1 MAQQSAIQEDQRK
14 HQAGPQG
21 HLDSGKWVG
30 LHSRGEKDR
39 GEAMDTLAQA
49 LLSSIGHQPCPSRN
63 DLKNGRSSSSSE
75 AAGLELHQILV
86 LLLRLSRSCPFREVR
101 ERCSQMLN
109 AAQDRGVKIPR
120 QLGRGPSSFIP
131 VEEILQEG
139 AESAQRRLF
148 IEAFVSTGRV
158 DNITMVMGL
167 HPEYLTSFWKTQYLL
182 LRMDGPL
189 PYHKRHYI
197 AIMAA
202 ARHQCSYLVGFHM
215 GEFLQVGGDPEW
227 LRGLQYAPQKLR
239 NLNEINKILAH
250 RPWLITKEHIEALLK
265 TGDNSWSLAELIQ
278 ALVLLTHYHSLASF
292 VFGCGINL
300 EIDQEGGHVFRPPSP
315 RSCDSSPASE
325 DGVNSSSGSD
335 AMEEVEVLMERMKL
349 LQECQLE
356 EEAVTQEEMETRFE
370 MEKRESLLVT
380 PSDIAE
386 HSLPPNV
393 MCFVEDPEF
402 GYKDFTRRGEQTP
415 PTFRA
420 QDYTWEDHGYS
431 LINRLYPDVG
441 QLLDEKFQV
450 VYNLTYNTIAM
461 HSGVDTSML
470 RRAIWNYVHCVF
482 GIRYDDYDYREVNQ
496 LLERSLKIYIKTV
509 ACYPEKATKRMYTHF
524 WRHFKHSEK
533 VHINL
538 LLLEA
543 RMQAALLY
551 ALRAITRYMT

>member
-1 MAQQSAIQEDQRK
+1 MIVADPESCGCSRVEAYLPCENCG
-14 HQAGPQG
+14 A
-21 HLDSGKWVG
+21 LSGK
-30 LHSRGEKDR
+30 KDR
-39 GEAMDTLAQA
+39 G
-49 LLSSIGHQPCPSRN
+49 I
-63 DLKNGRSSSSSE
+63 
-75 AAGLELHQILV
+75 
-86 LLLRLSRSCPFREVR
+86 
-101 ERCSQMLN
+101 
-109 AAQDRGVKIPR
+109 KIPR

-215 GEFLQVGGDPEW
+215 GEFLQVGGDPQW

-250 RPWLITKEHIEALLK
+250 RPWLITKEHIKALLK
-265 TGDNSWSLAELIQ
+265 TGDSSWSLAELIQ

-300 EIDQEGGHVFRPPSP
+300 EIDQEGGHAFRPPSP

-325 DGVNSSSGSD
+325 DGVSTSSGTD

-356 EEAVTQEEMETRFE
+356 EEVVTQEEMETRFE
-370 MEKRESLLVT
+370 MEKTESLLVT
-380 PSDIAE
+380 TSVDIAE

-393 MCFVEDPEF
+393 LCFVEDPEF

-509 ACYPEKATKRMYTHF
+509 ACYPEKTTKRMYTQF

>member
-1 MAQQSAIQEDQRK
+1 MEGESCSMFSTTPYFKSCGKKEQK
-14 HQAGPQG
+14 GCAGSENPPCDRP
-21 HLDSGKWVG
+21 DS
-30 LHSRGEKDR
+30 
-39 GEAMDTLAQA
+39 DTD
-49 LLSSIGHQPCPSRN
+49 IKG
-63 DLKNGRSSSSSE
+63 
-75 AAGLELHQILV
+75 
-86 LLLRLSRSCPFREVR
+86 
-101 ERCSQMLN
+101 SQ
-109 AAQDRGVKIPR
+109 
-120 QLGRGPSSFIP
+120 QLGRSPSAFIP
-131 VEEILQEG
+131 LEEILQG
-139 AESAQRRLF
+139 GVESSLRQLL
-148 IEAFVSTGRV
+148 IEAFVSAGRV

-167 HPEYLTSFWKTQYLL
+167 HPQYLSSFWKTQYLL

-202 ARHQCSYLVGFHM
+202 ARHQCSYLVGLHM
-215 GEFLQVGGDPEW
+215 GEFLRAGGNPAW
-227 LRGLQYAPQKLR
+227 LQGLHCAPQKLR
-239 NLNEINKILAH
+239 NLNEINKLLAH
-250 RPWLITKEHIEALLK
+250 RPWLITKDHIEALLK
-265 TGDNSWSLAELIQ
+265 TGENSWSLAELVQ

-292 VFGCGINL
+292 VFGCGINP
-300 EIDQEGGHVFRPPSP
+300 EEDQDGGQSSQPPSP
-315 RSCDSSPASE
+315 HGDSSPPS
-325 DGVNSSSGSD
+325 DGSVGGSGGKD
-335 AMEEVEVLMERMKL
+335 AMQEVEMLMEKMKL
-349 LQECQLE
+349 LQENQLE
-356 EEAVTQEEMETRFE
+356 EEGVTQEEMETRFE
-370 MEKRESLLVT
+370 LEKTESLLVT

-386 HSLPPNV
+386 HSLQSNV
-393 MCFVEDPEF
+393 LCFVEDPEF
-402 GYKDFTRRGEQTP
+402 GYKDFTRRGEQAP

-461 HSGVDTSML
+461 HCGVDTSML

-482 GIRYDDYDYREVNQ
+482 GIRYDDYDYGEVNQ

-509 ACYPEKATKRMYTHF
+509 ACYPEKTTKRMYAQF

-551 ALRAITRYMT
+551 ALRAVTRYMT

>member
-1 MAQQSAIQEDQRK
+1 MIV
-14 HQAGPQG
+14 AGSDCCCGGTGIKGYLPCEQCG
-21 HLDSGKWVG
+21 DLRTK
-30 LHSRGEKDR
+30 EDR
-39 GEAMDTLAQA
+39 G
-49 LLSSIGHQPCPSRN
+49 I
-63 DLKNGRSSSSSE
+63 
-75 AAGLELHQILV
+75 
-86 LLLRLSRSCPFREVR
+86 
-101 ERCSQMLN
+101 
-109 AAQDRGVKIPR
+109 KIPR

-139 AESAQRRLF
+139 TERAQRQLF
-148 IEAFVSTGRV
+148 IEAFVSAGRV

-167 HPEYLTSFWKTQYLL
+167 HPEYLASFWKTQYLL
-182 LRMDGPL
+182 LRLDGPL

-202 ARHQCSYLVGFHM
+202 ARHQCSYLVGFHVA
-215 GEFLQVGGDPEW
+215 EFLKVGGNPGW
-227 LRGLQYAPQKLR
+227 LQGLHCAPQKLR

-250 RPWLITKEHIEALLK
+250 RPWLVTKEHIEALLK
-265 TGDNSWSLAELIQ
+265 TGENSWSLAELIQ

-300 EIDQEGGHVFRPPSP
+300 ETDQDGGHAFQPPSP

-325 DGVNSSSGSD
+325 DGVSGSSGKD
-335 AMEEVEVLMERMKL
+335 AMQEVEVLMARMKL

-356 EEAVTQEEMETRFE
+356 EEGVTQEEMETRFE
-370 MEKRESLLVT
+370 LEKTESLLVA
-380 PSDIAE
+380 PSVDIAE
-386 HSLPPNV
+386 HALPPNV
-393 MCFVEDPEF
+393 LCFVEDPEF
-402 GYKDFTRRGEQTP
+402 GYKDFTRKGEQAP

-431 LINRLYPDVG
+431 LINRLYPDMG

-461 HSGVDTSML
+461 HSGVDTTML
-470 RRAIWNYVHCVF
+470 RRAIWNYIHCVF
-482 GIRYDDYDYREVNQ
+482 GIRYDDYDYGEVNQ
-496 LLERSLKIYIKTV
+496 LLERSLKVYIKTV
-509 ACYPEKATKRMYTHF
+509 ACYPEKATRRMYTHF

-533 VHINL
+533 VHVNL

>member
-1 MAQQSAIQEDQRK
+1 MIVADPESCEAAEVR
-14 HQAGPQG
+14 GY
-21 HLDSGKWVG
+21 L
-30 LHSRGEKDR
+30 RGENCRRLRSKEER
-39 GEAMDTLAQA
+39 GIKL
-49 LLSSIGHQPCPSRN
+49 
-63 DLKNGRSSSSSE
+63 GRS
-75 AAGLELHQILV
+75 
-86 LLLRLSRSCPFREVR
+86 
-101 ERCSQMLN
+101 
-109 AAQDRGVKIPR
+109 
-120 QLGRGPSSFIP
+120 PSSFIP

-139 AESAQRRLF
+139 AESARRHLF
-148 IEAFVSTGRV
+148 IEAFVSTGKV

-227 LRGLQYAPQKLR
+227 LRGLRYAPQKLR

-265 TGDNSWSLAELIQ
+265 TGENSWSLAELIQ

-300 EIDQEGGHVFRPPSP
+300 EIDQDGGHAFQPPSP
-315 RSCDSSPASE
+315 CSCDSSPGSD
-325 DGVNSSSGSD
+325 DGTNSSSSAD

-349 LQECQLE
+349 LQEYQLE
-356 EEAVTQEEMETRFE
+356 EEGVTQEEMETHFE

-380 PSDIAE
+380 PSDVVE

-393 MCFVEDPEF
+393 LCFVEDPEF

-509 ACYPEKATKRMYTHF
+509 ACYPEKTTKRMYTHF
-524 WRHFKHSEK
+524 WKHFKHSEK
-533 VHINL
+533 VHVNL
-538 LLLEA
+538 LLSEA

>member
-1 MAQQSAIQEDQRK
+1 MIFHGS
-14 HQAGPQG
+14 
-21 HLDSGKWVG
+21 
-30 LHSRGEKDR
+30 
-39 GEAMDTLAQA
+39 
-49 LLSSIGHQPCPSRN
+49 N
-63 DLKNGRSSSSSE
+63 
-75 AAGLELHQILV
+75 
-86 LLLRLSRSCPFREVR
+86 
-101 ERCSQMLN
+101 
-109 AAQDRGVKIPR
+109 
-120 QLGRGPSSFIP
+120 
-131 VEEILQEG
+131 EILQEG
-139 AESAQRRLF
+139 VESAQRRLF

-158 DNITMVMGL
+158 DNITM
-167 HPEYLTSFWKTQYLL
+167 
-182 LRMDGPL
+182 
-189 PYHKRHYI
+189 
-197 AIMAA
+197 AA
-202 ARHQCSYLVGFHM
+202 ARHHCSYLVGFHM
-215 GEFLQVGGDPEW
+215 GEFLQVGGDPAW

-250 RPWLITKEHIEALLK
+250 QPWLITKEHIE
-265 TGDNSWSLAELIQ
+265 

-300 EIDQEGGHVFRPPSP
+300 ELDQEAGHIFRPPSP
-315 RSCDSSPASE
+315 RSCDSSPSSE
-325 DGVNSSSGSD
+325 DGTNSSSSND
-335 AMEEVEVLMERMKL
+335 AMEDVEMLMERMKL

-356 EEAVTQEEMETRFE
+356 EEGVTQEEMETRFE

-380 PSDIAE
+380 PSGEVGPHLKGNIAE

-393 MCFVEDPEF
+393 LCFVEDPEF

-509 ACYPEKATKRMYTHF
+509 ACYPEKTTKRMYTHF

-533 VHINL
+533 VHVNL